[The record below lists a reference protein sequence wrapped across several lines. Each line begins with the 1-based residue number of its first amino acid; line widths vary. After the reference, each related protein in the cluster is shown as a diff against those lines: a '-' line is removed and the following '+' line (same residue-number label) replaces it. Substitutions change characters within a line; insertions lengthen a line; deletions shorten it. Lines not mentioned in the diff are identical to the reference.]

1 MTSHRDTYVRS
12 ASVRAIADAVN
23 GGRVR
28 ALEQA
33 EAALERLALVEPL
46 AAMTHVAPEIARRA
60 AANVAA
66 PLARGRREP
75 RARVAGGL

>member
-23 GGRVR
+23 GRRVR

-46 AAMTHVAPEIARRA
+46 AAMTHVAP
-60 AANVAA
+60 
-66 PLARGRREP
+66 
-75 RARVAGGL
+75 